1 MNKGRQR
8 IVEINPF
15 DNEMLKLVKKYDK
28 ENDTYHLDTIKTIVG
43 DMDSK
48 YYEVMKMTLPV
59 TYSVFAHYEKN
70 GLKDVCLTYS
80 EKDLKTFRMY
90 LNDKNFGIC
99 YDLADYAFKSEA
111 MSEVIVLVDKNNHRI
126 INDLLDNRYIPLFD
140 DNSNEDLVPL
150 VKDNEF
156 EKEYKNVR

>member
-1 MNKGRQR
+1 MNKGRQK

-15 DNEMLKLVKKYDK
+15 DNEMLKLVKKYDSD
-28 ENDTYHLDTIKTIVG
+28 NDTRYFDTIKTIVG
-43 DMDSK
+43 DIDSK

-59 TYSVFAHYEKN
+59 TYSIFAYYGDN
-70 GLKDVCLTYS
+70 SLRDVCLIYS

-90 LNDKNFGIC
+90 LNDKNFSIC
-99 YDLADYAFKSEA
+99 YNLTDYAFKNEA
-111 MSEVIVLVDKNNHRI
+111 MSEVIVLVDRNNHKI
-126 INDLLDNRYIPLFD
+126 INDLLDNKYIPLFD
-140 DNSNEDLVPL
+140 DNSKEALVPL